1 MDAGGNLNLASLQDR
16 QKYDEK
22 SASAGIS
29 LSSSG
34 VSGSFS
40 TGKMNSDYQS
50 VINQA
55 GVYAGSQ
62 GFDITVQG
70 NTALKGAVIDSKA
83 DAKKNQLTT
92 GTLTYEDIKN
102 KTNYDTS
109 GFGAS
114 YDSEATR
121 DKQE

>member
-1 MDAGGNLNLASLQDR
+1 
-16 QKYDEK
+16 
-22 SASAGIS
+22 
-29 LSSSG
+29 
-34 VSGSFS
+34 
-40 TGKMNSDYQS
+40 MNSDYQS